1 MGVSPDDM
9 NVAVQRFCLHGI
21 PKPSHVHRL
30 RISAESTAKQQ
41 LWHSVITKTMRNS
54 GKIASSVSGSEP
66 TRVGAGRPFAGRP
79 DVPHRGEYPARMRR
93 RRFTTSGQNVRD
105 LFLVGLTIASGAVDA
120 ISYFGL
126 GKTFSAFMTG
136 NIVFLG
142 FGIAKLKGPALLPV
156 ICALSAFAIGAYIG
170 LRIANRRSHEPG
182 SWPGR
187 MSVLLILVTISE
199 AGFLALWWATS
210 GHPTPRIGDVLIA
223 LFSFAM
229 GIQTAAVR
237 SLGVQGVFTT
247 AGTFT
252 LVAFAGTLAGTR
264 PKGEIPR
271 LAGVLLGLVA
281 GAVGGGLLFLYARSY
296 APVVPLAVTVL
307 VLAAGRTVQR
317 STRR

>member
-1 MGVSPDDM
+1 MGVSIDDI
-9 NVAVQRFCLHGI
+9 NLAVQRFCLHGTR
-21 PKPSHVHRL
+21 KPGRTRRL
-30 RISAESTAKQQ
+30 RPSAESTAKQQ
-41 LWHSVITKTMRNS
+41 LWHSVVTKTMRNS
-54 GKIASSVSGSEP
+54 RKIAPSASASEP
-66 TRVGAGRPFAGRP
+66 IRAAAGRP
-79 DVPHRGEYPARMRR
+79 DVPLRGEYRARMGRL
-93 RRFTTSGQNVRD
+93 RFTTSGQNVRD
-105 LFLVGLTIASGAVDA
+105 LFLVALTIASGAVDA

-156 ICALSAFAIGAYIG
+156 ICALSAFAVGAYIG
-170 LRIANRRSHEPG
+170 LRIATRRSDEPG

-187 MSVLLILVTISE
+187 MSALLILVAISE
-199 AGFLALWWATS
+199 AGFLAVWSATS
-210 GHPTPRIGDVLIA
+210 GHPTHRIGDVLIA
-223 LFSFAM
+223 LFSLAM

-252 LVAFAGTLAGTR
+252 LVAFAGTLAGSR
-264 PKGEIPR
+264 EKAEIPR
-271 LAGVLLGLVA
+271 LVGVLLGLVA

-296 APVVPLAVTVL
+296 APVLPLAVTIL

-317 STRR
+317 ST